1 MIKVYV
7 AGSYSANNVLD
18 VLKNIGRGERLAADI
33 FKLGFAPFC
42 PWHDKDFI
50 IKNPDTDFTV
60 DQFYKYSIEWLKVS
74 DCILLAEGWENSK
87 GTIEEINIAEKMDMP
102 VFDSVHKLVKYWK
115 EKK

>member
-18 VLKNIGRGERLAADI
+18 VLKNIGRGEQLAADI

-50 IKNPDTDFTV
+50 IKNPDENYTV
-60 DQFYKYSIEWLKVS
+60 DQFYQYSIEWLKVS

-102 VFDSVHKLVKYWK
+102 VFDSVNKLVRYWK
-115 EKK
+115 EK